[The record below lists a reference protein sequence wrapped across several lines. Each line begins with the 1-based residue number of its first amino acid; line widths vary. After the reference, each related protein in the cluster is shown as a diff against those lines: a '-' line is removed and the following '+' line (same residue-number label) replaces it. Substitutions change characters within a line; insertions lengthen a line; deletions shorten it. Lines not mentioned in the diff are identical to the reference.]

1 MSPRAIYSVMPEKE
15 YSQISTDDCLRLVLQ
30 GERDAFE
37 VVVRRYER
45 SLRSWLAVHAP
56 PGIDVDEIAQQAFV
70 AVFSR
75 LDEYELDS
83 NFAAWLFTVARYQLK
98 TETTRLRRV
107 ADYHTRYA
115 PQLLQRELERID
127 HEPPELWLDRAES
140 LKLCLETLSDRLRQF
155 VDWRY
160 REEIPL
166 EEMANRSGRSV
177 AAIKKQLWKIRQK
190 LQYCIEKR
198 IAATQGGV
206 S

>member
-1 MSPRAIYSVMPEKE
+1 MPEKE
-15 YSQISTDDCLRLVLQ
+15 YSQLSTDDCVRLVLQ

-37 VVVRRYER
+37 VVVRRHER

-56 PGIDVDEIAQQAFV
+56 PGVDVDEIAQQAFV

-75 LDEYELDS
+75 LNEYKPGS

-98 TETTRLRRV
+98 SETTRLRRV

-115 PQLLQRELERID
+115 PQLFQRELERVD
-127 HEPPELWLDRAES
+127 EQSPEIWVERTES
-140 LKLCLETLSDRLRQF
+140 LRQCLESLSEPLRQF

-166 EEMANRSGRSV
+166 EEMAQRSGRSV

-190 LQYCIEKR
+190 LQRCIEQR
-198 IAATQGGV
+198 LATAQGGAP
-206 S
+206 

>member
-1 MSPRAIYSVMPEKE
+1 MPNKN

-37 VVVRRYER
+37 AVVRRHER

-56 PGIDVDEIAQQAFV
+56 PGVDVDDIAQQAFV

-115 PQLLQRELERID
+115 PQLLQRELERVYQ
-127 HEPPELWLDRAES
+127 EPPEMWVERAES
-140 LKLCLETLSDRLRQF
+140 LKQCLEVLSDRLRQF

-166 EEMANRSGRSV
+166 EEMSNRSGRSV

-190 LQYCIEKR
+190 LQHCIEKR
-198 IAATQGGV
+198 IAATQGGA